1 MTRKKFL
8 KLLMSRGVQR
18 NRAAK
23 VAEHCQKNNISYKD
37 CWCSIVTKSLE
48 ESVVSLARAARACA
62 EHMSNLRDAFCK
74 IGR

>member
-37 CWCSIVTKSLE
+37 CWYSIVTKSLE
-48 ESVVSLARAARACA
+48 ESVVSLARAVRACA
-62 EHMSNLRDAFCK
+62 ECMSNLKDAFCK